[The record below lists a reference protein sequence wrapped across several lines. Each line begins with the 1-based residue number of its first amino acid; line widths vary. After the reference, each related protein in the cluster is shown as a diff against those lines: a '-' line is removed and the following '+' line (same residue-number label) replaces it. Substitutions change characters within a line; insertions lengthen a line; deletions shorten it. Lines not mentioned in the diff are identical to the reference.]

1 MTFVQSE
8 LAGSHLA
15 CVDLKGGRAEK
26 GRNMLGK
33 HFLLGGLATAL
44 LGWRMVD
51 PKGSYAAL
59 YDVSHYL
66 TDAVAGYEVLTRL
79 ISLVLVDQFNGLML
93 GVAVTAF
100 FYVALGALRQA
111 ATWPMRRRART
122 RVPLSRYAV
131 PKRMM
136 RAG

>member
-1 MTFVQSE
+1 
-8 LAGSHLA
+8 
-15 CVDLKGGRAEK
+15 
-26 GRNMLGK
+26 MLGK

-44 LGWRMVD
+44 LGWRMID

-59 YDVSHYL
+59 YDASHYL

-93 GVAVTAF
+93 GVAATAF
-100 FYVALGALRQA
+100 LYMALSCLRQA
-111 ATWPMRRRART
+111 AGWPMRYRARS

-131 PKRMM
+131 PGRMA
-136 RAG
+136 RA

>member
-1 MTFVQSE
+1 
-8 LAGSHLA
+8 
-15 CVDLKGGRAEK
+15 
-26 GRNMLGK
+26 MLGK
-33 HFLLGGLATAL
+33 NFLIGGIATAL

-59 YDVSHYL
+59 YDASHML
-66 TDAVAGYEVLTRL
+66 TDAVAGYEILTRL

-100 FYVALGALRQA
+100 LYMALGGIRRVAS
-111 ATWPMRRRART
+111 WPMRYRART

-131 PKRMM
+131 PGRAM
-136 RAG
+136 RVG